1 MKKEFKNKCDYYRSS
16 RQQDIKHGAFMVFVL
31 LAIRAL
37 PSKPS
42 FPLAVAAAITLDTEN
57 CSDSFL

>member
-1 MKKEFKNKCDYYRSS
+1 MKKEFKNESDNDRSS
-16 RQQDIKHGAFMVFVL
+16 RQQDIKNSAFMIFVL
-31 LAIRAL
+31 FAVSAL

-42 FPLAVAAAITLDTEN
+42 FPFTVAAAITLDTEN

>member
-1 MKKEFKNKCDYYRSS
+1 MKKEFKNECDHYRSS
-16 RQQDIKHGAFMVFVL
+16 RQQEIKHGAFMSFFLFAVS
-31 LAIRAL
+31 AL

-42 FPLAVAAAITLDTEN
+42 FPFTVAAAITLDTKN